1 MDRSGRHPDSI
12 SLISAL
18 HKTGYGRVVA
28 VLADRVFVLA
38 LNNDSR
44 HVESANVR
52 SDRADDSRKSP
63 VEAPEGIRAT
73 FLARSRLMH

>member
-18 HKTGYGRVVA
+18 HKAGYGRVVA

-63 VEAPEGIRAT
+63 VEAP
-73 FLARSRLMH
+73 